1 MKDTIK
7 RAKDGVIQET
17 PDRDELFAVQT
28 PQVFEADLLKAA
40 LQAAVDSGN
49 AVTDDCGAVEALGK
63 VVFLVDGDEAN
74 IKITTPIDLTLA
86 EAILQARENQV

>member
-1 MKDTIK
+1 MVRDGGAVERTLERDTL
-7 RAKDGVIQET
+7 R
-17 PDRDELFAVQT
+17 AVQT